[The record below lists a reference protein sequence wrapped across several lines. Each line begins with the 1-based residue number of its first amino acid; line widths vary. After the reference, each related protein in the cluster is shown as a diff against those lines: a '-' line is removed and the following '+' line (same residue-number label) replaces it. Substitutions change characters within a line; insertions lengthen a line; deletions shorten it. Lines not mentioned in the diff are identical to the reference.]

1 MAATMHPS
9 GQGSPPPSL
18 PPLEQ
23 EVRVTFRY
31 PVRFTHGLLRPD
43 NGVLRDAVA
52 EQAGRPLLFVVDA
65 GVVEHHPRLLDD
77 IRAYADRHGLAL
89 AGDPLVVPGG
99 ELSKNDPAVIEGI
112 RAAIDARG
120 VCRHSHVVAVGGGA
134 VIDMAGFAAATA
146 HRGVRMV
153 RVPTTVLAQN
163 DSAVGVKNGINAFG
177 KKNSVGSFAPPAAVL
192 CDSHF
197 LTTLSD
203 RDWRAGISE
212 AIKVALVKDAAFFEW
227 LEGHAESLRR
237 RDGEA
242 MQRLIHRCAE
252 LHLDHIANSGD
263 AFEQGSSRPLDFGHW
278 AAHKLEQLSDYELRH
293 GEAVAVGIAIDAT
306 YSMLTGLLS
315 HADRGRI
322 VTLLLKL
329 GLPVHTPELELEDG
343 SRPAFLAGRD
353 EFREHLGGRLTVMLL
368 TGIGRGI
375 EVHELADRAV
385 LDAVNM
391 LSLETEEGSN
401 GFAARHV
408 SAHSA

>member
-1 MAATMHPS
+1 MNPE
-9 GQGSPPPSL
+9 GQGSSTLSL

-23 EVRVTFRY
+23 EVRVAFRY
-31 PVRFTHGLLRPD
+31 PVRFTHGLLRLD
-43 NGVLRDAVA
+43 NAVLRDAVA
-52 EQAGRPLLFVVDA
+52 QEIDRPLLFVIDD
-65 GVVEHHPRLLDD
+65 GVVEHHPKLLGD
-77 IRAYADRHGLAL
+77 IRAYADRHGLIL
-89 AGDPLVVPGG
+89 AGDPLIVPGG
-99 ELSKNDPAVIEGI
+99 EVSKNDPAVVESV
-112 RAAIDARG
+112 RTAIDARG

-146 HRGVRMV
+146 HRGVRLV

-163 DSAVGVKNGINAFG
+163 DSAVGVKNGVNAFG
-177 KKNSVGSFAPPAAVL
+177 KKNSLGSFAPPAAVL

-212 AIKVALVKDAAFFEW
+212 AIKVALVKDGDFFAW
-227 LEGHAESLRR
+227 LEAHADDLRR

-278 AAHKLEQLSDYELRH
+278 AAHKLEQLSDYQLRH

-306 YSMLTGLLS
+306 YSVLTGRLPE
-315 HADRGRI
+315 ADRRRI
-322 VTLLLKL
+322 VSLLLRL
-329 GLPVHTPELELEDG
+329 GLPVHTPELELEQDG
-343 SRPAFLAGRD
+343 RRAFLAGRD

-368 TGIGRGI
+368 TGLGRGI
-375 EVHELADRAV
+375 EVHELADREILEAV
-385 LDAVNM
+385 DM
-391 LSLETEEGSN
+391 LSLETEEGSDDL
-401 GFAARHV
+401 AAGHV
-408 SAHSA
+408 SAHPA

>member
-1 MAATMHPS
+1 MNPEGHRSST
-9 GQGSPPPSL
+9 PSL

-23 EVRVTFRY
+23 EVTVTFRY
-31 PVRFTHGLLRPD
+31 PVRFTRGLLRLD
-43 NGVLRDAVA
+43 NDLLRHAVA
-52 EQAGRPLLFVVDA
+52 GEIDRPLLFVIDA
-65 GVVEHHPRLLDD
+65 GVVEHHPTLLDD
-77 IRAYADRHGLAL
+77 IRAYAQRHGLTL
-89 AGDPLVVPGG
+89 AGDPMIVPGG
-99 ELSKNDPAVIEGI
+99 EVSKNDPSVVESI

-146 HRGVRMV
+146 HRGVRLV

-177 KKNSVGSFAPPAAVL
+177 KKNSLGSFAPPAAVL
-192 CDSHF
+192 CDSDF

-212 AIKVALVKDAAFFEW
+212 AIKVALVKDGEFFAWIEA
-227 LEGHAESLRR
+227 HADDLRR
-237 RDGEA
+237 RDGDA

-252 LHLDHIANSGD
+252 LHLTHIATSGD

-306 YSMLTGLLS
+306 YSVLTGLLRD
-315 HADRGRI
+315 ADRRRI
-322 VTLLLKL
+322 VSLLLRL
-329 GLPVHTPELELEDG
+329 GLPVHTPELDLEKQG
-343 SRPAFLAGRD
+343 RRAFLAGRD

-368 TGIGRGI
+368 TGLGRGV
-375 EVHELADRAV
+375 EVHELSDHEILEAV
-385 LDAVNM
+385 DM
-391 LSLETEEGSN
+391 LALETEEGSDD
-401 GFAARHV
+401 FAAGHV